1 MKVYFATRARG
12 FFRQLFNAKSLI
24 AKFVYDQSQI
34 YETNSTITK
43 IKNKIGRSP
52 IFDLL
57 GIIHVIKCKDRNEV
71 IYGSFNRFL
80 KSDKPY
86 FIYVENPTAL
96 YHYRLNRKKSWLG
109 NRNINKAIN
118 SSSLKALVFMSKA
131 CSDTFEK
138 VCAPIPKGCLHQVIY
153 PYIPLNPYVNNGF
166 IQLKCIEPELQ
177 LLYIAQGERFLSKG
191 GLEVVSAFKALRK
204 KGLSLSIQI
213 ITSISDIDSKIID
226 QITCIDGITLHDFK
240 FSFTE
245 MQEIYAKSHILLQPT
260 SDDSFGLTI
269 LEGIKSGLPI
279 IASRLYAIPEI
290 VMDGVNGMLC
300 DPHYWF
306 FDKNNIPNPIIWNNR
321 NKTIYSGMISPEI
334 ISYLTN
340 SIEKLYHN
348 RSLLTSMSIASFE
361 LAQKKP
367 FSEEYIVG
375 QWNRLLKKITNS
387 AE

>member
-1 MKVYFATRARG
+1 MDVYFATRARG
-12 FFRQLFNAKSLI
+12 FLKQLFNAKSLI
-24 AKFVYDQSQI
+24 ANFVYDQSQI

-43 IKNKIGRSP
+43 LKNKIGRSA

-57 GIIHVIKCKDRNEV
+57 GFIHILKCKNRKEE

-96 YHYRLNRKKSWLG
+96 YHYRLNRKKSWFG
-109 NRNINKAIN
+109 NRNIIRAIN

-153 PYIPLNPYVNNGF
+153 PYIPLNPFVNKDY
-166 IQLKCIEPELQ
+166 IESKCIEPELN

-191 GLEVVSAFKALRK
+191 GIEVVSAFKALRN
-204 KGLSLSIQI
+204 KGYSLSLQI
-213 ITSISDIDSKIID
+213 ITSIPDVDPNIIN
-226 QITCIDGITLHDFK
+226 QIKCIEGIILHDFK
-240 FSFTE
+240 FSFNE
-245 MQEIYAKSHILLQPT
+245 MQKVYANSHILLQPT

-269 LEGIKSGLPI
+269 LEGMKSGLPI

-290 VMDGVNGMLC
+290 VTNGINGILC

-306 FDKNNIPNPIIWNNR
+306 FDKNNLPNPLIWNNR
-321 NKTIYSGMISPEI
+321 NKTLYSGKVSSEI
-334 ISYLTN
+334 ISHISN

-367 FSEEYIVG
+367 FSEEYIIG
-375 QWNRLLKKITNS
+375 QWNSLLNKITNRTY
-387 AE
+387 